1 MCRRIVR
8 RLPLAAAIIVL
19 SGVAASG
26 QNIQLDE
33 IVVTTS
39 KVATKAIN
47 SPSPSSSVGRT
58 KASAPRPV
66 AAAAPAESVEPGE
79 PIGAQSV
86 AGASTLDLIQPQ
98 SIADAIAD
106 IPGVAS
112 QINADDPGQAI
123 NIRGLQDFG
132 RVNVMVDGA
141 RQNFQKTGH
150 NADGQFY
157 LDPEFLSRV
166 DITRGPSATI
176 YGSGAIGGVAA
187 FTTRDV
193 NDVLDAGETAA
204 IEQKTGVGTNGIG
217 WVSSSSA
224 ALRVGRNV
232 DVYGQFVGRDTNLYD
247 NGDGES
253 IINSS
258 YEDYGGLAKFAVR
271 PEAGHQITASALVQ
285 RYDFLNGNGLTVEN
299 PIRDS
304 NVEAD
309 TYTLGYTFA
318 RPDTPL
324 LDFSAKA
331 YYTTTSNDQEQI
343 FPLTDPI
350 RTRSFEIETTGFD
363 VFNTSR
369 FKTAMLGHT
378 LTYGVDGFQD
388 EVTVIDEISTADLFT
403 PNGER
408 SVYGGFVEDEVRL
421 TSWMRVIGAL
431 RYDTYELEGGGTQSD
446 GSHVS
451 PKATLAVVPVTGIEV
466 YGTFAEGYR
475 APALTE
481 TLVAGD
487 HPPFFAIP
495 GVPMPAPFTF
505 LPNPGLLPEIG
516 QNKEIGANFKYDNV
530 LMRGDKFRA
539 KVSAYQNDVSDYIE
553 LVEFGPPVAVSFCP
567 APFPGCPPVP
577 VVTIPLNTFSLV
589 QYQNIADA
597 KLWGAELE
605 LGYDWGDGFVQVAA
619 THTRGENSETGG
631 PLNTI
636 PPDRVSTTLGLRFLN
651 EKLVAGTRVT
661 VVDSSNPNLSSVLA
675 PPTSGFTV
683 VDLFSSYQV
692 SKDVSLDGIIYNVGD
707 TEYRQF
713 LYADDSPGIQGK
725 LALTIKFPADGVI
738 GK

>member
-1 MCRRIVR
+1 M
-8 RLPLAAAIIVL
+8 AAGIIVL
-19 SGVAASG
+19 SGGMALA
-26 QNIQLDE
+26 QQIQLDG

-39 KVATKAIN
+39 KVPTKAID
-47 SPSPSSSVGRT
+47 SPSPASSVGR
-58 KASAPRPV
+58 SRAPAP
-66 AAAAPAESVEPGE
+66 AAAVATAPAEPGE

-141 RQNFQKTGH
+141 RQNFQRSGH
-150 NADGQFY
+150 NANGQFY

-166 DITRGPSATI
+166 DITRGPSATV

-204 IEQKTGVGTNGIG
+204 IEQKTAVGTNGLG
-217 WVSSSSA
+217 WVSSTSA
-224 ALRVGRNV
+224 ALRAGRNV
-232 DVYGQFVGRDTNLYD
+232 DIYGQFVGRDTNQYD
-247 NGDGES
+247 DADGNT
-253 IINSS
+253 IINSD
-258 YEDYGGLAKFAVR
+258 YEDYGGLAKLAVR
-271 PEAGHQITASALVQ
+271 PEAGAEITASALIQ
-285 RYDFLNGNGLTVEN
+285 RYDFLNGNGLTVDK
-299 PIRDS
+299 PVRDS
-304 NVEAD
+304 NVKAD

-324 LDFSAKA
+324 VDFSAKA
-331 YYTTTSNDQEQI
+331 YYTTTSNDQEQT
-343 FPLTDPI
+343 FPLTDPL
-350 RTRSFEIETTGFD
+350 RTRSFDLDTIGFD

-369 FKTAMLGHT
+369 FRFAGLGHQ

-388 EVTVIDEISTADLFT
+388 EVTVIDQFSTAALFT

-451 PKATLAVVPVTGIEV
+451 PKATVAVTPVTGIEV

-487 HPPFFAIP
+487 HPPFYSIP
-495 GVPMPAPFTF
+495 GVTMPAGFTF
-505 LPNPGLLPEIG
+505 LPNPGLQPEIG
-516 QNKEIGANFKYDNV
+516 QNKEIGANIKYDNV
-530 LMRGDKFRA
+530 MMRGDKFRA
-539 KVSAYQNDVSDYIE
+539 KVSAYQNDVTDYID
-553 LVEFGPPVAVSFCP
+553 LATFGPPPTATICIPFAGCFPFDPYGADAYSF
-567 APFPGCPPVP
+567 A
-577 VVTIPLNTFSLV
+577 

-605 LGYDWGDGFVQVAA
+605 LAYDWRDGFIQIAV
-619 THTRGENSETGG
+619 THTRGENEETGD
-631 PLNTI
+631 PLLTI
-636 PPDRVSTTLGLRFLN
+636 PPDRIATTLGFRFLD
-651 EKLVAGTRVT
+651 EKLIAGTRVT
-661 VVDSSNPNLSSVLA
+661 MVDNSNPNLESALA
-675 PPTSGFTV
+675 IPTSGYAI
-683 VDLFSSYQV
+683 VDLFGSYQI
-692 SKDVSLDGIIYNVGD
+692 SKDVSVDGIIYNVFD
-707 TEYRQF
+707 EQYRQF
-713 LYADDSPGIQGK
+713 LYADYSPGVQGK
-725 LALTIKFPADGVI
+725 LALTIKFPSDGVF